1 MILFEKNLTKPI
13 AYIKPF
19 GFGRFFGLNYLII
32 YVGLVFR
39 RHGLFSE
46 EQVRSWVH
54 QLDPKRKQG
63 RLPEDDKSTDAIHL
77 NLIDIV
83 VNY

>member
-13 AYIKPF
+13 AYIKPS
-19 GFGRFFGLNYLII
+19 GFGRFFGLE
-32 YVGLVFR
+32 FR